1 MPGYACLLRGINVG
15 GRRMRM
21 EELLSVFVG
30 LGHEHVATYIQTG
43 NVVFSSR
50 SENRQVLIDDAQREI
65 AQRFAMKV
73 HVVLRSA
80 DELDSIIGRNP
91 FTSRC
96 SNPVHLHV
104 SLLATTPDVSAVE
117 LPAVPAPD
125 ELALD
130 GAEIY
135 LHCPNGL
142 GHTTIKLPRMDNLL
156 RTVSTTRNW
165 NTVTTLAAMARA
177 AQEPARHRP

>member
-21 EELLSVFVG
+21 EELLTVFVG
-30 LGHEHVATYIQTG
+30 LGHRHVETYIQSG
-43 NVVFSSR
+43 NVIFGAASHDR
-50 SENRQVLIDDAQREI
+50 EALIDDVQREI
-65 AQRFAMKV
+65 AQRFEMKV
-73 HVVLRSA
+73 RVVLRSA
-80 DELDSIIGRNP
+80 DELDSVIERNP

-104 SLLATTPDVSAVE
+104 SFLSTTPDVSAVE
-117 LPAVPAPD
+117 LLAAPDPD
-125 ELALD
+125 ELVLD

-142 GHTTIKLPRMDNLL
+142 GHTTIKLPQIDRRLK
-156 RTVSTTRNW
+156 TVSTTRNW
-165 NTVTTLAAMARA
+165 NTVTALAAMARTA
-177 AQEPARHRP
+177 EDPATR